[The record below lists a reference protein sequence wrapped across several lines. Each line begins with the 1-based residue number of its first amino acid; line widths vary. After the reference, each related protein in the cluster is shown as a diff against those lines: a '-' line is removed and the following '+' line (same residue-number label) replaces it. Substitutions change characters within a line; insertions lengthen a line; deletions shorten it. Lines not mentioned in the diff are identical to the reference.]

1 MLNKEPLNKSII
13 QDIKTKFYLV
23 GKASALKF
31 IIPIILSGAVFSTI
45 LVVTNN
51 LKNYSE
57 KDNVVLETNT
67 INTKNENDKKDDVLI
82 ETPTITLVE
91 DKEKDATYLDENKS
105 DSVVINETITTN
117 KDNSQR
123 DDKSKIVEVYFSK
136 DTNNKLNEAI
146 NLVNEEDLDKVM
158 KALNICYELHNII
171 SPEEA
176 TKHIEKD
183 QFDYIFFNGIDRII
197 KETENN
203 QDLREKYLIDITDSI
218 YLSTAR
224 RFNAFK
230 AEDTFLYKYSLYI
243 TDENK
248 KYISNDENYNKMLR
262 GTTLTESLYKYKIGE
277 IEAVADETQKPSK
290 IN

>member
-123 DDKSKIVEVYFSK
+123 DDESKIVEVYFSK

-158 KALNICYELHNII
+158 EALNICYELHNII

-262 GTTLTESLYKYKIGE
+262 GTTLTE
-277 IEAVADETQKPSK
+277 
-290 IN
+290 